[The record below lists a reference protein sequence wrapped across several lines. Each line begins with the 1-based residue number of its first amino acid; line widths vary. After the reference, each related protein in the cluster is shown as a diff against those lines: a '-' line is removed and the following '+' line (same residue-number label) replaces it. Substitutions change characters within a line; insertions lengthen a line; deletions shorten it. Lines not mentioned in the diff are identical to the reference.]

1 MEVVQSSQRA
11 AHIGCATGAG
21 VGLKEVF
28 EVIHKLPHRGP
39 HPLQS
44 PIHIPTP
51 CRFLKMAGPFVDV
64 KVFHCDFLLG
74 PAAMPVQ
81 RLKQRGMGSVLARVN
96 RSLVSPASGMQA
108 LS

>member
-1 MEVVQSSQRA
+1 MQSSQMA
-11 AHIGCATGAG
+11 AHIGRATGAG
-21 VGLKEVF
+21 VGLKELF

-51 CRFLKMAGPFVDV
+51 CRFFKNGLSAFVDV
-64 KVFHCDFLLG
+64 NVFHCDFLLG